1 MEMMHKIQ
9 DESLRAE
16 HLATDENPFHF
27 VDSGLPN
34 VYLVGIKY
42 FTYEDGRVVAEIPA
56 IKQLMK
62 LIARDLIERPDSLS
76 GAEIRFI
83 RKRLGKRAVDFA
95 KDLGIDA
102 ATLSRYEN
110 DHQQPSESHDKL
122 IRLLYALS
130 SDDPELIQQVK
141 PILDSLLSAWK
152 SGPTETRII
161 KKIDKNEWSDVLAA
175 A

>member
-1 MEMMHKIQ
+1 MHKTQ

-42 FTYEDGRVVAEIPA
+42 FTYEDGRSVAEIPA

-76 GAEIRFI
+76 GAEIRFL

-95 KDLGIDA
+95 KDLGVEA
-102 ATLSRYEN
+102 ETLSRYEN
-110 DHQQPSESHDKL
+110 DWNQPSESVDKL
-122 IRLLYALS
+122 IRLLYAVS
-130 SDDPELIQQVK
+130 SDDPELSHQIK
-141 PILDSLLSAWK
+141 PIMESLLAAWK
-152 SGPTETRII
+152 AGPKEVKIV
-161 KKIDKNEWSDVLAA
+161 KKIDNNEWSDVPIAA
-175 A
+175 